1 MSHQTNLHHRR
12 THNLLLIQKILS
24 KPDTSPFTL
33 VLDSV
38 EQGAGALVRLC
49 VGVGAVSAFL
59 FFLSFGGFL
68 FAVWCVVL
76 VYMVLVFWFW
86 MCVVGI

>member
-24 KPDTSPFTL
+24 KSDTSPFTL

-38 EQGAGALVRLC
+38 EQGAGALVRLV
-49 VGVGAVSAFL
+49 VGVGVVSS
-59 FFLSFGGFL
+59 FFLVMMFFLLYDFGAFSHGS
-68 FAVWCVVL
+68 VKS
-76 VYMVLVFWFW
+76 
-86 MCVVGI
+86 